1 CTNNGKL
8 LHTGITGHRPCAATT
23 RPPRQTRRK
32 GGIVELQ
39 ITATRLLELAHNP
52 THHRWWAPLINDL
65 ARQHTAHNQTVE
77 SATPTGAALRRTPTR
92 NAAPTDADADKR
104 RAGAALRRYVQ
115 IRGRV
120 CSWPGCR
127 TPATK
132 TDQDHAID
140 HAAGGTTLH
149 DNLHLACRHDHR
161 AKHHGGWHVTM
172 PEPNTILWT
181 SPLGHPYPSP
191 IPPIIT
197 PLPPP
202 QPRTQPEPP
211 PEHTPDHDQPT
222 LTSENLNP
230 PEGEKTETEKGDA
243 YNVGPLLDE
252 ELARPPF

>member
-8 LHTGITGHRPCAATT
+8 LHTGITGHRPCAPTT

-65 ARQHTAHNQTVE
+65 ARQHTAHTDTVE
-77 SATPTGAALRRTPTR
+77 SATPNLAAADVPPHAPTAQAKAAKGAKLQSPPSKQAASNDATPTGAGLRRTPTR
-92 NAAPTDADADKR
+92 DATALTAADADKR

-115 IRGRV
+115 TRGRV

-140 HAAGGTTLH
+140 YAAGGATLP

-161 AKHHGGWHVTM
+161 AKH
-172 PEPNTILWT
+172 
-181 SPLGHPYPSP
+181 
-191 IPPIIT
+191 
-197 PLPPP
+197 
-202 QPRTQPEPP
+202 
-211 PEHTPDHDQPT
+211 
-222 LTSENLNP
+222 
-230 PEGEKTETEKGDA
+230 
-243 YNVGPLLDE
+243 
-252 ELARPPF
+252 